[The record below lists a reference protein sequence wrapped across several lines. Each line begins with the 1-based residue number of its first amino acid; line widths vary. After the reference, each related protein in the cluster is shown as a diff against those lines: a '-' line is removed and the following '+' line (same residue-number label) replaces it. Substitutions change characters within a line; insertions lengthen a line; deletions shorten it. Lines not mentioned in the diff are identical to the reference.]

1 MPDAALVAAIRA
13 LLVASPFHGEGHRK
27 VSARLRFAGIRTSKR
42 RVLRLMREHHLL
54 APSRVGRPHGP
65 RAHEGTIRTERV
77 DAMWGTDLTSIMTGE
92 GQASI
97 FVTVDHASTE
107 CLGIHAAR
115 RATRFEA
122 LEPLRQGVRFAFGT
136 FGQGSAGGL
145 KLRHDH
151 GSQFVADDFQR
162 KLAFLGIASSPAFV
176 REPEGN
182 GCVERFIR
190 TLKENLLWVRR
201 FATIDE
207 LRQALH
213 RFKDTYNHTWIVGR
227 HGYQTPAA
235 VRAAQLAPLP
245 AAA

>member
-1 MPDAALVAAIRA
+1 MRTCFGA
-13 LLVASPFHGEGHRK
+13 FGEGI
-27 VSARLRFAGIRTSKR
+27 A
-42 RVLRLMREHHLL
+42 
-54 APSRVGRPHGP
+54 
-65 RAHEGTIRTERV
+65 
-77 DAMWGTDLTSIMTGE
+77 
-92 GQASI
+92 
-97 FVTVDHASTE
+97 
-107 CLGIHAAR
+107 C
-115 RATRFEA
+115 
-122 LEPLRQGVRFAFGT
+122 
-136 FGQGSAGGL
+136 GL

-162 KLAFLGIASSPAFV
+162 ELAFLGIASSPAFV

-201 FATIDE
+201 FDTIEE

-213 RFKDTYNHTWIVGR
+213 AFKDTYNRTWIVER